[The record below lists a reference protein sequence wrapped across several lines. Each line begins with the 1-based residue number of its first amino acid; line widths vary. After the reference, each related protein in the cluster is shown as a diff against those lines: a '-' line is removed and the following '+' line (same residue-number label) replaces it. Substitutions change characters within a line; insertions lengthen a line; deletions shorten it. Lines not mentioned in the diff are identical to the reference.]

1 MSMFAT
7 TAQDVLPALRAKDL
21 TWQVRGAFLEVAI
34 EMTNPSS
41 EPTVPDDLVIE
52 AAAFG
57 AFVPTVPVAR
67 VAVSS
72 MEPNERR
79 RVTAQ
84 IPMAVIQQSSA
95 LGIDRAI
102 GYPAEFLRLSKIMSS
117 THWAGNLNVYFDRA
131 PQDAVEA
138 HRAFGLEVPAGQVIS
153 LGFAVEPGA
162 TYRIDVAASDP
173 DWRVQSEWLTGLFFA
188 IVIVTP
194 PDAVGARSEVEAS
207 VTRTSDGRKVPVTFS
222 FVTVAGQGQS
232 LGCVKV

>member
-1 MSMFAT
+1 MFMFAI
-7 TAQDVLPALRAKDL
+7 TAQDVLPVLRAKDL

-41 EPTVPDDLVIE
+41 EPTVPDHLVIE

-67 VAVSS
+67 VAVPS

-84 IPMAVIQQSSA
+84 IPMATVQGVFNPLRYPREFRRVLMIQ
-95 LGIDRAI
+95 R
-102 GYPAEFLRLSKIMSS
+102 S

-138 HRAFGLEVPAGQVIS
+138 HLAFGLEVPAGLAIS

-162 TYRIDVAASDP
+162 TYRFDAAASDP
-173 DWRVQSEWLTGLFFA
+173 DWHVQSEWLPGLHFSL
-188 IVIVTP
+188 VIVTP
-194 PDAVGARSEVEAS
+194 PYAVGARSDVEVR
-207 VTRTSDGRKVPVTFS
+207 VTRTSDGRVVPVAFS
-222 FVTVAGQGQS
+222 FVTVAGKGQS
-232 LGCVKV
+232 LGCIKL

>member
-1 MSMFAT
+1 MFAT
-7 TAQDVLPALRAKDL
+7 TAQEVLPVLRAKDL

-34 EMTNPSS
+34 AMTNPSS
-41 EPTVPDDLVIE
+41 ETTVPDDLVIE

-84 IPMAVIQQSSA
+84 VPMADIEQASA
-95 LGIDRAI
+95 L
-102 GYPAEFLRLSKIMSS
+102 PHHLRRFSRILAS

-138 HRAFGLEVPAGQVIS
+138 HRALGLEIPAGQATA
-153 LGFAVEPGA
+153 LEFAVEPGT

-173 DWRVQSEWLTGLFFA
+173 GWRVQSEWLTGLFFA
-188 IVIVTP
+188 IVVVTP
-194 PDAVGARSEVEAS
+194 SDVVGARAEVDAR
-207 VTRTSDGRKVPVTFS
+207 VTRTSDGRMVPVTFS